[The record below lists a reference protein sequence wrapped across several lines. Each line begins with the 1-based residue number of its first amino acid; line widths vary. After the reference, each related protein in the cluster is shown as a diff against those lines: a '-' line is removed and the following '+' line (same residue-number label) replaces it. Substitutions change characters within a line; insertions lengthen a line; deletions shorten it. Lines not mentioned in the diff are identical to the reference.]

1 MRGSQLV
8 TLTLVSMAGTILA
21 QTKFGSSSSG
31 KGGGASS
38 TNTKFF
44 TGNEGI
50 DGGLIGFGLGAAAG
64 AVGAPL
70 LEGFL
75 GGGGSSGC
83 AGRRKRSADGDERF
97 FLGGSSCTCGKR
109 RKRQAP
115 GEDKPT
121 NTRFFNLFGG
131 GGNQQQ
137 HCGSCCYSGGYNN
150 GGYNNGGYNNGGYNS
165 GYNTGGYNNNNNGGC
180 QCNNQLTFHDQYG
193 NTHGACR
200 SSDNTR

>member
-8 TLTLVSMAGTILA
+8 TLTLVSLAGTILA

-75 GGGGSSGC
+75 GGGSSGC
-83 AGRRKRSADGDERF
+83 AGRRKRSADGEERF

-115 GEDKPT
+115 
-121 NTRFFNLFGG
+121 
-131 GGNQQQ
+131 
-137 HCGSCCYSGGYNN
+137 
-150 GGYNNGGYNNGGYNS
+150 
-165 GYNTGGYNNNNNGGC
+165 
-180 QCNNQLTFHDQYG
+180 
-193 NTHGACR
+193 
-200 SSDNTR
+200 